1 MNFAWQRDLLSAN
14 FFLIH
19 LVSRQTQSSQNFG
32 MSQIEV
38 LCLDF
43 SLALTD
49 ISSCHSDILATLLL
63 DKGGGMSKALVR
75 SLSLVVLLFGSLSLI
90 WAQEP
95 DAKQTSQA
103 PDNTK
108 INQRDRNKAEPTADQ
123 QKENRSDRE
132 IARQIRR
139 AIVKDKSLSTYA
151 HNIKIIAQDGM
162 VTLKGPVNTQ
172 EEKQA
177 IEAKATAIAGQGK
190 ITNEI
195 EVGSRQASKPSP
207 SHYR

>member
-1 MNFAWQRDLLSAN
+1 MSKS
-14 FFLIH
+14 
-19 LVSRQTQSSQNFG
+19 LVRSS
-32 MSQIEV
+32 
-38 LCLDF
+38 
-43 SLALTD
+43 
-49 ISSCHSDILATLLL
+49 TLLL
-63 DKGGGMSKALVR
+63 ILFSSLTLV
-75 SLSLVVLLFGSLSLI
+75 

-95 DAKQTSQA
+95 ETKQDQQT

-108 INQRDRNKAEPTADQ
+108 INQRDRNKSEPTADQ
-123 QKENRSDRE
+123 QKDNRSDRE
-132 IARQIRR
+132 LARQIRR

-151 HNIKIIAQDGM
+151 HNIKVIAQDGM

-177 IEAKATAIAGQGK
+177 IEAKAAAIAGQGK

-195 EVGSRQASKPSP
+195 EVGSKQASKPSP

>member
-1 MNFAWQRDLLSAN
+1 M
-14 FFLIH
+14 
-19 LVSRQTQSSQNFG
+19 
-32 MSQIEV
+32 
-38 LCLDF
+38 
-43 SLALTD
+43 
-49 ISSCHSDILATLLL
+49 

-75 SLSLVVLLFGSLSLI
+75 SLSLFLVLFSSLTVV
-90 WAQEP
+90 WAQDA
-95 DAKQTSQA
+95 DAKQSQQA
-103 PDNTK
+103 PDNTE
-108 INQRDRNKAEPTADQ
+108 INQRDRSKSEPTADQ

-132 IARQIRR
+132 LARQIRR

-151 HNIKIIAQDGM
+151 HNIKVIAQDGM

-177 IEAKATAIAGQGK
+177 IEAKAAAIAGQDK

-195 EVGSRQASKPSP
+195 EVETKQASKPSP

>member
-1 MNFAWQRDLLSAN
+1 MPPA
-14 FFLIH
+14 
-19 LVSRQTQSSQNFG
+19 
-32 MSQIEV
+32 
-38 LCLDF
+38 
-43 SLALTD
+43 
-49 ISSCHSDILATLLL
+49 CHPKIVTL

-75 SLSLVVLLFGSLSLI
+75 FLSLLIVLFSTLTLV
-90 WAQEP
+90 WAQ
-95 DAKQTSQA
+95 DADTKQSQQA

-108 INQRDRNKAEPTADQ
+108 INQRDRSKSEPTADQ
-123 QKENRSDRE
+123 QKDNRSDRE
-132 IARQIRR
+132 LARQIRR

-151 HNIKIIAQDGM
+151 HNIKVIAQDGM

-177 IEAKATAIAGQGK
+177 IEAKASAIAGQGK

-195 EVGSRQASKPSP
+195 EVGSKQASKPSP

>member
-1 MNFAWQRDLLSAN
+1 MPPAC
-14 FFLIH
+14 H
-19 LVSRQTQSSQNFG
+19 LKIVT
-32 MSQIEV
+32 
-38 LCLDF
+38 
-43 SLALTD
+43 
-49 ISSCHSDILATLLL
+49 L

-75 SLSLVVLLFGSLSLI
+75 FLSLLIVLFSTLTLV
-90 WAQEP
+90 WAQDA
-95 DAKQTSQA
+95 DAKQSQQA

-108 INQRDRNKAEPTADQ
+108 INQRDRNKSEPTADQ
-123 QKENRSDRE
+123 QKDNRSDRE
-132 IARQIRR
+132 LARQIRR

-151 HNIKIIAQDGM
+151 HNIKVIAQDGM

-177 IEAKATAIAGQGK
+177 IEAKAAAIAGQGK

-195 EVGSRQASKPSP
+195 EVGSKQASKPSP